1 MKKIALTALV
11 ILIVLA
17 GVGYWMWN
25 KPHEDIAGAKAELS
39 IQSDQLLKEFE
50 TNEQAANTKFV
61 GKLIQVSGKIFQ
73 IDNTADG
80 SVNILLES
88 ENPMSTVLCQL
99 DPLQKQD
106 HAGLAVGQAITL
118 KGKCSGF
125 TTDVVLD
132 RCHIVK

>member
-1 MKKIALTALV
+1 MKKIIIAALV
-11 ILIVLA
+11 ILIAMA

-25 KPHEDIAGAKAELS
+25 KPHEDVAGAKPEMS

-50 TNEQAANTKFV
+50 TNEQAANAKFV

-88 ENPMSTVLCQL
+88 ENPMSTVFVSLIHCKSKTMQVL
-99 DPLQKQD
+99 L
-106 HAGLAVGQAITL
+106 LARQ
-118 KGKCSGF
+118 
-125 TTDVVLD
+125 
-132 RCHIVK
+132 